1 MALALVGVLTD
12 EPTSG
17 QNRPPEPVN
26 NTDQPVVE
34 RAIAPPLTTTG
45 PTPND
50 VAKPSTV
57 SGLEASPLDTILMR
71 DAKGNLV
78 PVVGMG
84 FEEFEQ
90 LLRAKKGLAPA
101 AAPAYTIEAVSLVG
115 KAAERL
121 AEFQMTVTIRVREPG
136 WIRVPLHLAT
146 AVIRE
151 PLKHEGPGEC
161 FLSSDENAGG
171 YACWLKGNDSRPH
184 VVSLSLFVA
193 LTSVG
198 DERRLAVTLPRA
210 TESALRLVVNSPGA
224 DVTLISGEGIATTR
238 VLDAGRTE
246 IAVLGAAGDLVLAW
260 RAQRETEKTAV
271 QLDASGEIAVRI
283 QSEHRITSDARLRVR
298 SYGAPLESFQV
309 ALPPGMELLQSPA
322 SGYRI
327 SSVGF
332 RSPVGGTALQ
342 EQIVE
347 VRLDKPA
354 PAADVLIRA
363 QREAETIKSPLAPAR
378 FEVIGAIRQRGMIDF
393 SMDGEWQLDWQE
405 DKTVHR
411 IDLMPDA
418 GRTVARYEYFQQ
430 PCGLDVKVSARPAR
444 VSVEPVHMV
453 FIEPE
458 RVRIESQLKYR
469 FRGARASGL
478 TFDLGEWNFDRLSP
492 DSLLDFP
499 QEESTSPGTLHIPF
513 RAGAAPPSEADWKLE
528 AHRVLPR
535 GSERLSLTFPRPL
548 ADVVAPATIMIFAAD
563 NVEIAPEPT
572 DINGLSPDSLATR
585 PMDKPPPTLVYRD
598 EGGEEPA
605 RFVASL
611 RKLVRTTNT
620 SARAIVRLERQQ
632 IQVEQH
638 IDYRVSHEPERHF
651 VLFLPREVASS
662 DSLDVLFSGQ
672 SLPIRTLPAAP
683 GDDPRFIRLQFT
695 TPTNQLGA
703 FQIEARY
710 ALPLAWD
717 RASTMPWVLPLA
729 MPADDGV
736 GSFAGQQVEFQ
747 LTEDTAIEPVEEHAE
762 DFPVA
767 VAVRG
772 ALNTYSWESAAV
784 FSPWLIAPGRAALVG
799 SAHVSQMWV
808 QTWLTPQ
815 VRHERVALR
824 VNTLQDTLRLRL
836 PVGVRLASVL
846 AAVDAE
852 RVEARSV
859 RSERVVT
866 PEISVPLKNR
876 GQDCVVEVWYSLD
889 PPTHLFGTCHGEL
902 RTAQVVDAEAPRR
915 AFWQLVVPDG
925 EHLLQL
931 PREMSAEM
939 AWSPDYLRLQRRP
952 LLDQRQL
959 ESWMKASRQD
969 ALPAGANEYLFG
981 SLAQWPTLSIT
992 AASRLVIVSIA
1003 SFCVLAIG
1011 LLLLNLAWLRSPLVL
1026 FIAAIALVASAV
1038 VWPEAAILISQGS
1051 LLGIVIGTALLFWN
1065 WVIRK
1070 TNVPDSR
1077 RAALT
1082 STKSGTSPSTH
1093 TGAKLLESGSRW
1105 GTTHRAPLVEA
1116 RP

>member
-1 MALALVGVLTD
+1 MRAGLPCLIALALIGALPG
-12 EPTSG
+12 EPACG
-17 QNRPPEPVN
+17 QNRPLEPAS
-26 NTDQPVVE
+26 NTE
-34 RAIAPPLTTTG
+34 RPTVGQAPTDSTKP
-45 PTPND
+45 PT
-50 VAKPSTV
+50 A

-121 AEFQMTVTIRVREPG
+121 AELQMTVTIRVREPG

-193 LTSVG
+193 LSSVG

-224 DVTLISGEGIATTR
+224 DITLISGEGIATTR
-238 VLDAGRTE
+238 VLDPGRME

-260 RAQRETEKTAV
+260 RAHREAEKTAV

-354 PAADVLIRA
+354 PSADVLIRA
-363 QREAETIKSPLAPAR
+363 QREAETVEAPLSPAR

-444 VSVEPVHMV
+444 VSVEPVHLV

-478 TFDLGEWNFDRLSP
+478 KFDLAEWKFDRLSP

-499 QEESTSPGTLHIPF
+499 QEESATSTTLHIPF
-513 RAGAAPPSEADWKLE
+513 RPGAVPPSEAEWKLE

-535 GSERLSLTFPRPL
+535 GVERLSLTFPRPL

-563 NVEIAPEPT
+563 NVEIAPDPT
-572 DINGLSPDSLATR
+572 DISGLSPDSLAAR
-585 PMDKPPPTLVYRD
+585 PVDKPPPTLVYRD

-605 RFVASL
+605 RFVANL

-620 SARAIVRLERQQ
+620 SARAIVRMERQQ
-632 IQVEQH
+632 IQIEQH

-651 VLFLPREVASS
+651 VLLLPRDVASS
-662 DSLDVLFSGQ
+662 DSLDVLFNGQ
-672 SLPIRTLPAAP
+672 SLPIRTLSATP
-683 GDDPRFIRLQFT
+683 GDDPRFVRLQFT
-695 TPTNQLGA
+695 TPANQLGA
-703 FQIEARY
+703 FQVEARY

-729 MPADDGV
+729 VPADDGV
-736 GSFAGQQVEFQ
+736 GSFAGQQVEFH
-747 LTEDTAIEPVEEHAE
+747 LTEDVAIEPDE
-762 DFPVA
+762 DETEDVPTA
-767 VAVRG
+767 VPVRG

-784 FSPWLIAPGRAALVG
+784 LSPWLIAPGRAALVG

-824 VNTLQDTLRLRL
+824 VNTLQETLRLKL
-836 PVGVRLASVL
+836 PDGVRLRAVE
-846 AAVDAE
+846 AAVNAE
-852 RVEARSV
+852 EVETRSI
-859 RSERVVT
+859 RGERFAS
-866 PEISVPLKNR
+866 PEILVPLKNR

-902 RTAQVVDAEAPRR
+902 HTAQVVDAEPPRR
-915 AFWQLVVPDG
+915 AYWQLVLPDG

-939 AWSPDYLRLQRRP
+939 AWSPEYTRLQRRSV
-952 LLDQRQL
+952 LDQRQL

-981 SLAQWPTLSIT
+981 SLARWPALSIT

-1011 LLLLNLAWLRSPLVL
+1011 LLLLNLAPLRSPLVL
-1026 FIAAIALVASAV
+1026 FVAAVALAAPAI
-1038 VWPEAAILISQGS
+1038 VWPEAAILIAEGS
-1051 LLGIVIGTALLFWN
+1051 LLGIVIGTVIVFWN
-1065 WVIRK
+1065 WAIRK
-1070 TNVPDSR
+1070 TTVPDAR
-1077 RAALT
+1077 RAAAT
-1082 STKSGTSPSTH
+1082 PTKPGTSPSTH
-1093 TGAKLLESGSRW
+1093 TGVKLLESGSRW